1 MPNRR
6 KAPKINMSMS
16 LELPDIQ
23 VHHLD
28 NGIPV
33 HVVAMGTQEVLK
45 LEAIFHAGRPF
56 EHKKLASRGVSSML
70 KEGNS
75 RLNSAQLAEELDFYG
90 SSLSAPFNID
100 TGNLVLYS
108 LKKHFDQVLPH
119 FADTLKTPSFPKD
132 ELEAF
137 IQRNQQHLQID
148 LRKNEVLSYR
158 KITELIFGENHPYGY
173 NSFPETY
180 GALRRDDLVEHHE
193 RLYTQDNCQLILSG
207 KVDDH
212 VLQQVNRYLGKEWRK
227 NGLITPILEVE
238 TSKPRAVFEV
248 MPESLQASIR
258 IGNRLFNRQHQ
269 DSHGLSV
276 LNTLLGGYFGS
287 RLMANIREDKG
298 YTYNISSVV
307 DFMQFDGCFYIS
319 TEVGNEFVQSA
330 LQEIYREMELLQT
343 ELVDEEELLMV
354 QNYLMGNF
362 LAALDGPFNV
372 SEVVKIIV
380 SEELP
385 LSFFREG
392 VQNVRDITAEEIQRL
407 AQIYLQRDN
416 MWEVIVGA
424 EALSEVKI

>member
-1 MPNRR
+1 
-6 KAPKINMSMS
+6 
-16 LELPDIQ
+16 
-23 VHHLD
+23 
-28 NGIPV
+28 
-33 HVVAMGTQEVLK
+33 
-45 LEAIFHAGRPF
+45 
-56 EHKKLASRGVSSML
+56 
-70 KEGNS
+70 
-75 RLNSAQLAEELDFYG
+75 
-90 SSLSAPFNID
+90 
-100 TGNLVLYS
+100 
-108 LKKHFDQVLPH
+108 
-119 FADTLKTPSFPKD
+119 
-132 ELEAF
+132 
-137 IQRNQQHLQID
+137 
-148 LRKNEVLSYR
+148 
-158 KITELIFGENHPYGY
+158 
-173 NSFPETY
+173 
-180 GALRRDDLVEHHE
+180 
-193 RLYTQDNCQLILSG
+193 
-207 KVDDH
+207 
-212 VLQQVNRYLGKEWRK
+212 LGKEWRK
-227 NGLITPILEVE
+227 NGLITPVLEVE
-238 TSKPRAVFEV
+238 TSKSRAVFEV

-258 IGNRLFNRQHQ
+258 IGNRLFNRQHP

-319 TEVGNEFVQSA
+319 TEVGNEFAQLA

-424 EALSEVKI
+424 EALSEVKL